1 MNEVLL
7 PRIDGEIESS
17 DTFGIG
23 ALKTRQGNLPMC
35 GLGYQTLIRGLAV
48 RTEITQTFYNPF
60 EHPIE
65 ATYVFP
71 IEGTMAVVDC
81 LMMVGDRIIRADLQ
95 ERAAARQRYQ
105 EAMRRGHRA
114 ALLEENR
121 SETFLLSVG
130 NIPPGEAIRIR
141 MITVGQLPVVN
152 SVWTLRLPMVVAPRY
167 TSGFEIPGRATGTGT
182 AMDTDEVPDA
192 SHVTP
197 PVLLPGFKNPVDLSV
212 CVEIDLEALKP
223 EIEWSEHLSS
233 SLHTVVVNSSENRC
247 RVQIRP
253 GNRVDRDFI
262 LRGSVASQRLTTSAR
277 LEPPVRNE
285 RGTFAIDLVPPQIV
299 RSEKHGRDVV
309 FVLDRSGSMNGW
321 KYVAAQRGVARLID
335 SLNEQDRFGV
345 IAFDDKQLFFVDP
358 SRKRTPTSY
367 RELTLGGASLVAAT
381 DKNRFA
387 AIKWLNNVKVD
398 GGTEMAPAIELA
410 LDMVALDG
418 ASEFKASIILI
429 TDGQITGEDY
439 VLSRLSG
446 VAAQR
451 RPRIYTLGVDRAVNA
466 SVLRRLSTATGGTL
480 ELVESESQMDKSIQ
494 ALATEIGAP
503 VLTDIRIASDE
514 EHELVVGSADLYAN
528 RPVSIFG
535 RTKRSELTVR
545 MLAVDADGKPW
556 EQDVL
561 IHSDKH
567 SGSGTLISLWGK
579 GRVRMLEDQYAI
591 ASRDDEAARQ
601 KIVDTSIESRVL
613 SRFTAY
619 VAVDETEVVNKNG
632 SVDRVVQ
639 PVELPEGWQLG
650 RLPSIPA
657 ELRIRHARFL
667 SFDSIPCS
675 ARNWQAAHVEEVGR
689 KLVQEGKISSDQWND
704 SQQQSVATGRNAVE
718 QAVSAGYISDSAV
731 ARTAANVARTP
742 FIDLDQALVPENIVE
757 QVPETVA
764 RENLILPVGEDG
776 SNLVLATCNPW
787 DIDTIEKLRFILNRN
802 VSIVTCAKE
811 PLQNA
816 INELYGQ
823 IDGAS
828 ADSILQEFTDAAIDS
843 DDSIICLGR
852 HPETVGS
859 IDNFSSGYESI
870 SLSDFAS
877 GPPRVP
883 YSKLPPLS
891 RTVKS
896 RAQTPNKDVARFI
909 DSAMQRL
916 IQVIFQEAEQLQ
928 AAKVIFR
935 KTGDSVV
942 IQFLIDGIL
951 HDRDRLPLRQWRL
964 ILEFLQALA
973 TKRSE
978 RDGIWEG
985 EFSRE
990 SSNAIGGVA
999 TSDTSTATNQKISIR
1014 IEADETL
1021 EILFTHQ
1028 N

>member
-1 MNEVLL
+1 MAH
-7 PRIDGEIESS
+7 R
-17 DTFGIG
+17 
-23 ALKTRQGNLPMC
+23 KC
-35 GLGYQTLIRGLAV
+35 GGLASFGPLVIEDGACQLQGV
-48 RTEITQTFYNPF
+48 RRIGRPL
-60 EHPIE
+60 
-65 ATYVFP
+65 
-71 IEGTMAVVDC
+71 EGTMAVVDC

-95 ERAAARQRYQ
+95 ERAAARRRYQ
-105 EAMRRGHRA
+105 DAIRRGHRA

-141 MITVGQLPVVN
+141 MITVGQLPVVD

-197 PVLLPGFKNPVDLSV
+197 PVLLPGFKSPVDLSV

-233 SLHTVVVNSSENRC
+233 SLHAVVVNSSENRC
-247 RVQIRP
+247 RVQVKP

-262 LRGSVASQRLTTSAR
+262 LRGSVASQQLTTSAR
-277 LEPPVRNE
+277 LEPPVRNK
-285 RGTFAIDLVPPQIV
+285 RGTFAIDLVPPHIV

-335 SLNEQDRFGV
+335 SLDQWDRFGV
-345 IAFDDKQLFFVDP
+345 IAFDDQQVFFVDP
-358 SRKRTPTSY
+358 SSKQTPNSD
-367 RELTLGGASLVAAT
+367 RELTMDGARLMAAT

-387 AIKWLNNVKVD
+387 AIKWLNSLDAN

-410 LDMVALDG
+410 LDMVVLDG
-418 ASEFKASIILI
+418 ASELKASIVLI

-439 VLSRLSG
+439 VLSRLNG
-446 VAAQR
+446 FDAKR
-451 RPRIYTLGVDRAVNA
+451 RPRIYTLGIDRAVNA
-466 SVLRRLSTATGGTL
+466 SILRRLSTATGGTF
-480 ELVESESQMDKSIQ
+480 ELVESELQLDKAIQ
-494 ALATEIGAP
+494 VLAKDIGAP
-503 VLTDIRIASDE
+503 VLTDIWVASDE

-545 MLAVDADGKPW
+545 LMAFRADGKPW

-561 IHSDKH
+561 IHADGR
-567 SGSGTLISLWGK
+567 SGPGTLISLWGK

-601 KIVDTSIESRVL
+601 KIVETSMESRVL

-619 VAVDETEVVNKNG
+619 VAVDETEVVNK
-632 SVDRVVQ
+632 SEFVDRVVQ

-650 RLPSIPA
+650 RLPAIPA
-657 ELRIRHARFL
+657 ELRIRFDERLAKAHSFAAHRF
-667 SFDSIPCS
+667 S
-675 ARNWQAAHVEEVGR
+675 AHNWQTAHVEEVGR
-689 KLVQEGKISSDQWND
+689 KLVQEGNISSDQWND
-704 SQQQSVATGRNAVE
+704 SQQQSAKSRRNAVE
-718 QAVSAGYISDSAV
+718 QAVRSGYVSDREV
-731 ARTAANVARTP
+731 AQTAAKVARTP
-742 FIDLDQALVPENIVE
+742 FIDLDQALVPENVVE

-764 RENLILPVGEDG
+764 RENFVLPVGEDG
-776 SNLVLATCNPW
+776 SDLVLATCNPW
-787 DIDTIEKLRFILNRN
+787 DNDTVEKLRFILNRN
-802 VSIVTCAKE
+802 VSIVTCEKG
-811 PLQNA
+811 PLLNA

-823 IDGAS
+823 ILHAS
-828 ADSILQEFTDAAIDS
+828 VDSLLPEFTNTVIDS
-843 DDSIICLGR
+843 DQSMTTLGR
-852 HPETVGS
+852 LPPHY
-859 IDNFSSGYESI
+859 GYFESLGGRCEPI
-870 SLSDFAS
+870 SLSAVSPANPSF
-877 GPPRVP
+877 P
-883 YSKLPPLS
+883 YSMSPPLS

-896 RAQTPNKDVARFI
+896 SVPTPGKKVARFK
-909 DSAMQRL
+909 DSAVERL
-916 IQVIFQEAEQLQ
+916 VQMIFQEAEQLQ

-951 HDRDRLPLRQWRL
+951 HDRDPLPLHQWRT
-964 ILEFLQALA
+964 IVEFVETLA
-973 TKRSE
+973 TMRME

-999 TSDTSTATNQKISIR
+999 MSHTSTATNQKISIR